1 MADRAETPGNG
12 GYVTWGRYD
21 AEMHALVQRIE
32 ALEHAMEQRW
42 QEQAQVRTEHQTR
55 VWQAALAIVT
65 GQVLPL
71 LVLGTLAVI
80 HLATRS

>member
-1 MADRAETPGNG
+1 
-12 GYVTWGRYD
+12 
-21 AEMHALVQRIE
+21 VQRIE

-65 GQVLPL
+65 GLVLPL